1 MNPEATFVFEGTV
14 RRLGDSTVATVQPD
28 RLTAVVHVDRV
39 LRAPTEFE
47 HLAGREITVLLASS
61 LAAGRTSAFSTVGW
75 IYGDSLAVIELERE
89 SAGPVAAVSPEQQRG
104 IAWTQTTQARVTSSS
119 QIVLG
124 QVTGL
129 RPHPRAQSSLS
140 EHNPDW
146 WLADVDVDVV
156 LKGSRSR
163 AVAVTF
169 ANSLDVMWRTAPK
182 LLPHQKSILVL
193 HEDAEELPDRRSRAV
208 LNHRDVHSPD
218 KLDTIAA
225 MI

>member
-1 MNPEATFVFEGTV
+1 MNPEATLVFEGTV

-28 RLTAVVHVDRV
+28 RMTAVVHVDRV
-39 LRAPTEFE
+39 LRAPPDFE

-61 LAAGRTSAFSTVGW
+61 LAVGRTSAFSTVGW
-75 IYGDSLAVIELERE
+75 IYGESLAVIELERE
-89 SAGPVAAVSPEQQRG
+89 SAGPVAEVSPEQQRG
-104 IAWTQTTQARVTSSS
+104 IAWTQTTQSRVTAAS

-124 QVTGL
+124 QVAGL
-129 RPHPRAQSSLS
+129 RPHPRAQSRLS

-182 LLPHQKSILVL
+182 LLPHQKSILLL
-193 HEDAEELPDRRSRAV
+193 HDDAEELPDRRSRAV

>member
-39 LRAPTEFE
+39 LRAPAEFE
-47 HLAGREITVLLASS
+47 HLVGREITVLLASS
-61 LAAGRTSAFSTVGW
+61 LAAGRTLAFSTVGW
-75 IYGDSLAVIELERE
+75 VYGESLAVIELERE
-89 SAGPVAAVSPEQQRG
+89 SASALGEVSPAQQRG
-104 IAWTQTTQARVTSSS
+104 IAWTQTTQGRVTTAS

-129 RPHPRAQSSLS
+129 RPHPNAQTRLS

-146 WLADVDVDVV
+146 WLAEVDVDLV

-163 AVAVTF
+163 GVPVTF
-169 ANSLDVMWRTAPK
+169 ANSLDVMWRMAPK
-182 LLPHQKSILVL
+182 LAPNQKSILVL
-193 HEDAEELPDRRSRAV
+193 HENAEELPDRRSRAV
-208 LNHRDVHSPD
+208 LQHHDVHSPD